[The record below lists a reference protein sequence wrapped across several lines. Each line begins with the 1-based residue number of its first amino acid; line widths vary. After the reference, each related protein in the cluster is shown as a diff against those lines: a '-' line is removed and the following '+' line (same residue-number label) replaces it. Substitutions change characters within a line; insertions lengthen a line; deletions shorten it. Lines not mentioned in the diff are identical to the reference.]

1 MSVKEREAKKQKEL
15 EIETERNY
23 GNKRERE
30 RNIGNKR
37 EGVEAACLRVRG
49 QRGPKL

>member
-1 MSVKEREAKKQKEL
+1 MYKEMSVKERE
-15 EIETERNY
+15 RY
-23 GNKRERE
+23 RGNKRERE
-30 RNIGNKR
+30 RNRVNKR